1 MVAAEAAE
9 VIEIGATKA
18 FLYSIFSFKLSSYLS
33 ESHEK

>member
-18 FLYSIFSFKLSSYLS
+18 FLYSIFLLNSVRI
-33 ESHEK
+33 